1 MRQWTWGSHL
11 RTTRPQF
18 LPLSYKEKS
27 VPEAKMQMNKFDLDT
42 PCLVLDLEI
51 LEENLG
57 KMQASANAAGK
68 KLRPHAKTHKCSIL
82 AKKQLEK
89 GAIGV
94 CVAKVSEAEA
104 LVNSGVHGVL
114 ITGALAVERKV
125 KRLAAFLRRSPSL
138 MTVIDHP
145 KNIDLLEKHLADHDL
160 RIDVLVDI
168 DIGLGRTGVSPDRG
182 LELAD
187 FVMASDHLRLRGIQ
201 AYAGHVQHIQSYED
215 RRKASKESLGR
226 ASALFRRLQAK
237 GTGCTIFSGS
247 GTGTSDIDLSIPE
260 LTELQV
266 GSYAVMDAEYMSI
279 ETAGSTA
286 LSDSFRPALTL
297 LTSVV
302 NVSHET
308 HVTVDA
314 GLKSL
319 YRDGASPR
327 VVTREYSGLR
337 YDWFGDEYGML
348 SPAEGSHSLP
358 KLGATLELVVSHC
371 DPTVNQFDCFHI
383 VRGDEVVDVW
393 PIDLR
398 GKSQ

>member
-1 MRQWTWGSHL
+1 
-11 RTTRPQF
+11 
-18 LPLSYKEKS
+18 
-27 VPEAKMQMNKFDLDT
+27 MQMNKFDLDT

-57 KMQASANAAGK
+57 KMQTDANAVGK
-68 KLRPHAKTHKCSIL
+68 KLRPHAKTHKCSML

-114 ITGALAVERKV
+114 ITGAVAVERKV
-125 KRLAAFLRRSPSL
+125 KRLAALLRKSPSL

-145 KNIDLLEKHLADHDL
+145 NNIDLLEKHLAGHNR
-160 RIDVLVDI
+160 RIHVLVDV
-168 DIGLGRTGVSPDRG
+168 DIGLGRTGVSPGRG
-182 LELAD
+182 LELAER
-187 FVMASDHLRLRGIQ
+187 VLASDHLRLRGIQ
-201 AYAGHVQHIQSYED
+201 AYAGHVQHIQNYED
-215 RRKASKESLGR
+215 RRKASNKSLGL
-226 ASALFRRLQAK
+226 ASAVFRRLQTK
-237 GTGCTIFSGS
+237 EECCTIFSGS
-247 GTGTSDIDLSIPE
+247 GTGTSDIDLSVPE

-266 GSYAVMDAEYMSI
+266 GSYALMDAEYMSI
-279 ETAGSTA
+279 ETAGSTE
-286 LSDSFRPALTL
+286 LSDTFRPALTL

-302 NVSHET
+302 NVSQQT

-327 VVTREYSGLR
+327 VVTRGYSGLR
-337 YDWFGDEYGML
+337 YDWFGDEYGKL
-348 SPAEGSHSLP
+348 SAEEGSHSLP
-358 KLGATLELVVSHC
+358 QLGTTLELVVSHC